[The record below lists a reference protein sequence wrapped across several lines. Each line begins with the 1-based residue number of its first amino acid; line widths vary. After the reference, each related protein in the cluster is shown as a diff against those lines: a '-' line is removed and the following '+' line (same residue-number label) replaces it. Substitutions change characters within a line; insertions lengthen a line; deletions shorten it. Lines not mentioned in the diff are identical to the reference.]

1 MGLVALGALARLI
14 ALGAPI
20 CLVAI
25 TALGLRLRRR
35 LTLLALAGRLIA
47 ITLVTLLGPTLLAL
61 LALSGGGLTLLAL
74 SGGLIPIALILLSLA
89 LFPPFLA
96 GSAALLIRLAPLLPR
111 SILRALLA
119 LLSLTLL
126 ALIRRSLARC
136 LISLSLALGA
146 LMLLSAWLS
155 FLLAR
160 LAGLIP
166 LRLPMLL
173 RGSLRVVVLG
183 TRGQAVLR

>member
-1 MGLVALGALARLI
+1 LGLVADGAL
-14 ALGAPI
+14 I

-35 LTLLALAGRLIA
+35 LTLLALPGRLIA
-47 ITLVTLLGPTLLAL
+47 ITLVTLLGLTLLAL
-61 LALSGGGLTLLAL
+61 PGGGLTLLAL

-166 LRLPMLL
+166 LRLPMIL

-183 TRGQAVLR
+183 ARGQAVLR